1 MPATEV
7 LCPHDA
13 EEVEKILREVRRT
26 NGAATNS
33 RPLPPIR
40 GWKSFQLHDTTLGDS
55 RRGCFLLSAEEREVV
70 ICVVSELEEFG
81 GLEGSKT
88 AEQQSDQRSED
99 ESGAHFKAR
108 WQGTLIQHAGTQLN
122 GSKRT
127 DALIRWNP
135 QKQRP
140 ILTPCKRN
148 RRVDWVR
155 H

>member
-1 MPATEV
+1 MPENEV
-7 LCPHDA
+7 LRPHDA

-26 NGAATNS
+26 NGAATKS

-40 GWKSFQLHDTTLGDS
+40 GWKRLRLDDMTLGDI
-55 RRGCFLLSAEEREVV
+55 RRGCFLSSAEEREVV

-99 ESGAHFKAR
+99 EPGAHFKAR

-127 DALIRWNP
+127 DS
-135 QKQRP
+135 
-140 ILTPCKRN
+140 LTGFGAENTIPAASFSR
-148 RRVDWVR
+148 
-155 H
+155 